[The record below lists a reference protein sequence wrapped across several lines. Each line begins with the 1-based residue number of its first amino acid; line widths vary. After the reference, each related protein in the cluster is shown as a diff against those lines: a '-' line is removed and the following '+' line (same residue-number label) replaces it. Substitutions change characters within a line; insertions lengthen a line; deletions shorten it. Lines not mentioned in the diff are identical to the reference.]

1 MRALA
6 GLLAGTVRVGAFLTA
21 CTSFVPPA
29 LARFESAHPDVK
41 IELEQMERAEA
52 LRRLRAGELDIAVIW
67 DEFEEPDVEEPAHV
81 RRLSRASLLGQDP
94 YRVVL
99 PRRPPARPPQGGQ
112 PGRPRPRALQRPGRR
127 NLPALPRDAR
137 PALRGRGLRAG
148 RRLHR
153 ARRHRRPRVRRAG
166 VCVGVLPELAIEEPR
181 PDVVVRPLRGLNP
194 ARPLHAVWLRGRRV
208 PTIPAMERA
217 LAGAAAARLGAPA

>member
-1 MRALA
+1 M
-6 GLLAGTVRVGAFLTA
+6 
-21 CTSFVPPA
+21 PPA

-67 DEFEEPDVEEPAHV
+67 DEFEEPDVEEQRTSAGFQ
-81 RRLSRASLLGQDP
+81 SSLLGQDP

-99 PRRPPARPPQGGQ
+99 PVAH
-112 PGRPRPRALQRPGRR
+112 
-127 NLPALPRDAR
+127 
-137 PALRGRGLRAG
+137 
-148 RRLHR
+148 RL
-153 ARRHRRPRVRRAG
+153 ARRKEVNLADLARERFNGPGVETSQRYRAMLDRLCADAGFEPDVAYIVRDVTVGRAFVAAG